1 MATALVAQGAEGVTL
16 GCRESI
22 ENPVH
27 WLPKSELAAIVLV
40 DRSLIDYRLSTHVL
54 VALIGAVPDP
64 IGFLATARYSGEA
77 VFSHRRLAW
86 ANQPHSVAHLATS

>member
-40 DRSLIDYRLSTHVL
+40 DRGLIDYRLSTHVL

-64 IGFLATARYSGEA
+64 IGLNIGQVLHAIMLNDI
-77 VFSHRRLAW
+77 RR
-86 ANQPHSVAHLATS
+86 